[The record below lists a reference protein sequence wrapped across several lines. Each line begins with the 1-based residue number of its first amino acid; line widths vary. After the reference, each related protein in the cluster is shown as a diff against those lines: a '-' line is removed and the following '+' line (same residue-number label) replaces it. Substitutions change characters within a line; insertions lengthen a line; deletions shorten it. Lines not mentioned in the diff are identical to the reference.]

1 MSDPA
6 KVKALLDALRGTG
19 VDMQIGEPFFAG
31 EGVDVQMGRPEVLRR
46 EPDFERLI
54 NAARMKD
61 AGATPDAGMG
71 EPELAPSGGWFD
83 SQLNE
88 LHRQD
93 MAQPQFDL
101 PNELA
106 RILRK
111 GK

>member
-19 VDMQIGEPFFAG
+19 VDVQIGEPFFEG
-31 EGVDVQMGRPEVLRR
+31 DGVDVQMGHPEVLRR
-46 EPDFERLI
+46 EPDLERLI

-61 AGATPDAGMG
+61 SGVPPDAGMG
-71 EPELAPSGGWFD
+71 EPEPATSGGWFD
-83 SQLNE
+83 AQLNE

-93 MAQPQFDL
+93 MAQPQFNL